1 MDMNEFYGRFVP
13 REEQK
18 RIQALEPFDEF
29 EVGLSGVG
37 RMWRGRRGGLQLA
50 TGTGD
55 SFCVEMQW
63 DGSRRVFSSGG
74 IKI

>member
-29 EVGLSGVG
+29 EVGLPWCRQNVG
-37 RMWRGRRGGLQLA
+37 REAGWLAAGHEDRRFFLRGQCGNTVGWQQKR
-50 TGTGD
+50 T
-55 SFCVEMQW
+55 E
-63 DGSRRVFSSGG
+63 
-74 IKI
+74 I